1 MPSNVDNA
9 SMLWTG
15 GSINKNGC
23 TFQAVFWI
31 FGPYTVA
38 EHSRRHGP
46 DSRGG
51 SWVLMT
57 SAGAERGCV
66 SGETRAKRAPG
77 PWLPRPAL
85 AAAKVQR
92 RWRNPLA
99 PAPPRLLSPRAPHG
113 LRQQPFPP
121 FSAYFQSFRPY
132 PSPAPGQGIVTHG
145 DAFSCTGTRLTG
157 SAPRAAPR
165 SAGHRRLR
173 RRRCASRRAL
183 GIARRE
189 RPPGLGS
196 PEAEVGRLSDS
207 DRSGSVTLERC
218 GAWALG

>member
-1 MPSNVDNA
+1 MHIPS
-9 SMLWTG
+9 
-15 GSINKNGC
+15 C
-23 TFQAVFWI
+23 FWI
-31 FGPYTVA
+31 FSPYTLA

-46 DSRGG
+46 DSRGELG
-51 SWVLMT
+51 PDDLSW
-57 SAGAERGCV
+57 SREGCV
-66 SGETRAKRAPG
+66 SGATRAEQTPG

-99 PAPPRLLSPRAPHG
+99 PAPQRPLSPRAPRG
-113 LRQQPFPP
+113 LWRQPFPP

-132 PSPAPGQGIVTHG
+132 PSPAPGQENVTHG

-165 SAGHRRLR
+165 SAGDRRLR
-173 RRRCASRRAL
+173 RQGRAPRRAL

-218 GAWALG
+218 GGRALG